1 MLEKPAIS
9 DETIVACVQDA
20 FGLEVERLSF
30 LPLGADMNT
39 AVYRVA
45 AKTHKVYF
53 LKLRSGDFKE
63 ISVTL
68 PQFLST
74 QGIKELIP
82 LCPTQTN
89 QLWTSLGDYK
99 VMLYPFIEG
108 HDAYEMHLTK
118 PQWRQFGRA
127 LKTVHTAVLPPSI
140 AAKIPKEIYSPK
152 WRKIVKEFMQRI
164 RHEPFTEPVAFKM
177 AAFLNGK
184 RSDVLTLLARTEQLA
199 QIVQNQPQE
208 NVLCHSDI
216 HAWNLLID
224 TDGMVYI
231 VDWDDPVLAP
241 KERDLMFIGAGLGD
255 IWKTPQEE
263 ILFYE
268 GYGSASIDRNILAY
282 YRCER
287 IIQDIAVY
295 CEQIFLSDEGGE
307 DRVEALRHLTSNFLT
322 NGTIDIAMNT
332 NFVRH

>member
-9 DETIVACVQDA
+9 DEAIVACVQDA
-20 FGLEVERLSF
+20 FGLEVERLVF
-30 LPLGADMNT
+30 LPLGADLNT

-45 AKTHKVYF
+45 AKTHRLYF
-53 LKLRSGDFKE
+53 LKLRSGNFKE

-68 PQFLST
+68 LQFLSA

-108 HDAYEMHLTK
+108 HDAYEVPLTE
-118 PQWRQFGRA
+118 PQWRQFGKA
-127 LKTVHTAVLPPSI
+127 LKAVHTAVLPPSL
-140 AAKIPKEIYSPK
+140 AAKIPQETYSPK
-152 WRKIVKEFMQRI
+152 WRNIVKEFMQRI
-164 RHEPFTEPVAFKM
+164 RYEEFAEPIAFKM
-177 AAFLNGK
+177 AAFLNDK
-184 RSDVLTLLARTEQLA
+184 RNDVLALLARTKQLA
-199 QIVQNQPQE
+199 QLVQNEPQE

-224 TDGMVYI
+224 TDGMLYI
-231 VDWDDPVLAP
+231 VDWDDPILAP
-241 KERDLMFIGAGLGD
+241 KERDLMFIGAGLGN
-255 IWKTPQEE
+255 IWKTPREE
-263 ILFYE
+263 TLFYE
-268 GYGSASIDRNILAY
+268 GYGSTSVDQNILAY

-287 IIQDIAVY
+287 IIQDIAEY
-295 CEQIFLSDEGGE
+295 SEQIFLSDEGGE
-307 DRVEALRHLTSNFLT
+307 DREEALRHLTSNFLP

-332 NFVRH
+332 GSVWY